1 MCSKNYLKEEVIM
14 ATLKLGQLL
23 DSVPTFNK
31 LTRLDL
37 DGKVAFKLFEFLEEA
52 GTHLNAFNKQRE
64 QLIIKYK
71 LRELNEALA
80 AAQKVIDDDIT
91 KTPEEKLKAKQSVDR
106 TAVNAAMDG
115 FNKEQQSIAESDIT
129 ITLPE
134 IKKDDFKDV
143 KLSISDIQN
152 IKFLLV

>member
-1 MCSKNYLKEEVIM
+1 M